1 MTDSI
6 TWQQPIL
13 WLAEYMR
20 PHNREIAVA
29 MIATLLVI
37 FGGAINNA
45 VRRLVR
51 KQPIWLRISAFIG
64 LCTFGY
70 GALAVW
76 LTPIVASYLI
86 NQSPVMYVT
95 SIVLSFIFVGV
106 LAENFQ
112 KSKQS

>member
-1 MTDSI
+1 MEGGSF
-6 TWQQPIL
+6 WQQPIL
-13 WLAEYMR
+13 GLAGFLR
-20 PHNREIAVA
+20 PHNQEIAVA

-45 VRRLVR
+45 LRRLVR

-70 GALAVW
+70 GALAIW
-76 LTPIVASYLI
+76 LTPILASYLI
-86 NQSPVMYVT
+86 NQSPVIYVT

-112 KSKQS
+112 KTKR

>member
-1 MTDSI
+1 MEGSI
-6 TWQQPIL
+6 GWQQPVF
-13 WLAEYMR
+13 WLAEYMK
-20 PHNREIAVA
+20 PYNREIAVA

-37 FGGAINNA
+37 FGGVINKA
-45 VRRLVR
+45 LRRLVR
-51 KQPIWLRISAFIG
+51 KQPIWLRIGAFIG

-76 LTPIVASYLI
+76 LTPIVAGYLI
-86 NQSPVMYVT
+86 NQSPVMYVA

-112 KSKQS
+112 KSKQ

>member
-1 MTDSI
+1 MESGI
-6 TWQQPIL
+6 TWQQPVL

-37 FGGAINNA
+37 FGGVINNTL
-45 VRRLVR
+45 RRLVR
-51 KQPIWLRISAFIG
+51 TQPIWLRISAFVG

-70 GALAVW
+70 GALAIW
-76 LTPIVASYLI
+76 LTPILAGYLI

-95 SIVLSFIFVGV
+95 SIELSFIFVGV

-112 KSKQS
+112 KSKR